1 MFDMKSKQKP
11 PTKKN
16 TLRIA
21 ILVASDSRSAGKNK
35 ELCIPAISAFL
46 LKNGYSVVNKAVIPD
61 EIRPLQ
67 VTISNWVQSGKVDII
82 LTSGGTGVSPRDVT
96 PEATRG
102 LLEME
107 LPGIPEAMRATS
119 LKKTPNAM
127 VSRALAGLIGKT
139 LVVNLPG
146 SPNGAVENLRA
157 VHSCFAHIVAKAGGD
172 QSECA
177 PKKKRKPK

>member
-1 MFDMKSKQKP
+1 MKHKKKISEKKP
-11 PTKKN
+11 PAERPILKVG
-16 TLRIA
+16 
-21 ILVASDSRSAGKNK
+21 ILVASDSRSAGKNE

-46 LKNGYSVVNKAVIPD
+46 LKNGYSIVKQAVCPD
-61 EIRPLQ
+61 EISPIRK
-67 VTISNWVQSGKVDII
+67 TISEWARNGNVDII

-107 LPGIPEAMRATS
+107 LPGIPEAMRAAS

-127 VSRALAGLIGKT
+127 VSRALAGLVGKT

-146 SPNGAVENLRA
+146 SPRGAVENLSA

-172 QSECA
+172 PSECA
-177 PKKKRKPK
+177 PQKKRK